1 MGQFALINGDS
12 FELQRFRQTGLSYK
26 LDLMKICVTGAEG
39 FIGSHLVERLLAEG
53 HKVRALVQ
61 YNSFNSLGWLKD
73 CEQSQDLEIV
83 MGDVRDP
90 EQMNT
95 FVDGSESVMHLAA
108 LIAIPHSYQAPASY
122 LETNVMGTLNVL
134 NAAKRAGVQRF
145 VQTSTSEVYGTA
157 LSVPITEEHPLQGQ
171 SPYSASKIG
180 ADALAFSYWSSFD
193 LPVVT
198 LRPFNTFGPRQSMRA
213 VIPTLLAQ
221 VIAGEDSVSLG
232 STSPTRDFTYVDDTV
247 SGFIAAL
254 SAQDVE
260 GKTLNLGTGYEISI
274 GDLVKLVGEVVGRE
288 IAVNVA
294 DERLRPPGSE
304 VERLLSDNTKARTLM
319 GWSPA
324 LAGLDGLKEGITRTM
339 HWIEPFVKDGSIKA
353 GTYVK

>member
-180 ADALAFSYWSSFD
+180 ASAINESSDSHSLSTGDSGRRFS
-193 LPVVT
+193 
-198 LRPFNTFGPRQSMRA
+198 
-213 VIPTLLAQ
+213 LL
-221 VIAGEDSVSLG
+221 
-232 STSPTRDFTYVDDTV
+232 
-247 SGFIAAL
+247 GF
-254 SAQDVE
+254 
-260 GKTLNLGTGYEISI
+260 
-274 GDLVKLVGEVVGRE
+274 
-288 IAVNVA
+288 
-294 DERLRPPGSE
+294 
-304 VERLLSDNTKARTLM
+304 
-319 GWSPA
+319 
-324 LAGLDGLKEGITRTM
+324 
-339 HWIEPFVKDGSIKA
+339 H
-353 GTYVK
+353 